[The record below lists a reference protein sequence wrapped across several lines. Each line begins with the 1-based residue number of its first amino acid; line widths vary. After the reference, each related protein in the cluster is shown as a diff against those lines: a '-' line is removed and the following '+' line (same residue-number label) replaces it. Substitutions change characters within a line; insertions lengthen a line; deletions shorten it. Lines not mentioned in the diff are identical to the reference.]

1 MGQNPKVFKRSHI
14 DIASTNVN
22 LTVTDSVA
30 SNTGQSFVDKIR
42 NRNNFSVWGTT
53 GSNDAAGTTLE
64 ADFIDQKSID
74 TIILTGHNFE
84 TYTIEKWNGSSYV
97 AFSEAISESSYASNF
112 SAHEFSSSET
122 TSRIRITI
130 SGTQTPDDDKFL
142 AQLLVLEKLESGQFV
157 APPIIRRFEL
167 STDKKTKSSLSGKA
181 YLREQVGSTSY
192 DLDFRLVQN
201 DSDLTLLEAMHF
213 NSFNGFVFWPSGGSA
228 TQFRYNRIGYRLEDL
243 FLMKVASEWNPVW
256 ENGIYSNGMNIR
268 SRLVEVI

>member
-42 NRNNFSVWGTT
+42 NRNNFSGWGTT

-112 SAHEFSSSET
+112 SAHEF
-122 TSRIRITI
+122 
-130 SGTQTPDDDKFL
+130 QAL
-142 AQLLVLEKLESGQFV
+142 
-157 APPIIRRFEL
+157 RR
-167 STDKKTKSSLSGKA
+167 
-181 YLREQVGSTSY
+181 LRESESQSAGLRPRMTTNF
-192 DLDFRLVQN
+192 LP
-201 DSDLTLLEAMHF
+201 
-213 NSFNGFVFWPSGGSA
+213 SFWCSKSLRVVN
-228 TQFRYNRIGYRLEDL
+228 L
-243 FLMKVASEWNPVW
+243 
-256 ENGIYSNGMNIR
+256 
-268 SRLVEVI
+268 